1 MTGEE
6 GSSGSCRQQA
16 RVLERKVVQV
26 LMEVLVEESWIWWN
40 AEKNQA
46 ATGSGKVTTVL
57 QDGEAI
63 LENRLW
69 VWKPGDDGPILA
81 RVGEANLPVD
91 GGGTA
96 SIN

>member
-6 GSSGSCRQQA
+6 GCSGSCGQQA
-16 RVLERKVVQV
+16 RILERKVVQV
-26 LMEVLVEESWIWWN
+26 LMEVLVEENWIWWN

-57 QDGEAI
+57 QDEEAI
-63 LENRLW
+63 LENGLW
-69 VWKPGDDGPILA
+69 VWKPGDQGPMEA
-81 RVGEANLPVD
+81 RVGEVNLPVD